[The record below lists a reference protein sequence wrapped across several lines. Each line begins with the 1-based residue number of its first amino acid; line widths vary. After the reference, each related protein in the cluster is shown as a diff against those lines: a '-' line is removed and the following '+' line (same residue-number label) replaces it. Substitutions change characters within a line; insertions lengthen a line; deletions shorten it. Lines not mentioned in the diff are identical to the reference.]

1 MQVFIIIK
9 NGLTQVSVVNLN
21 RSIMKIVQLLHAETP
36 VKIVKME
43 VNASGM
49 LIAKLPNV
57 FVLNHGLG
65 TIANSTGTS

>member
-1 MQVFIIIK
+1 
-9 NGLTQVSVVNLN
+9 
-21 RSIMKIVQLLHAETP
+21 MKIVKLLHAETP

-57 FVLNHGLG
+57 SVLNHGLG
-65 TIANSTGTS
+65 TTANLTKTL

>member
-1 MQVFIIIK
+1 MQVSIIIK
-9 NGLTQVSVVNLN
+9 NGSIQVSIIDYKP
-21 RSIMKIVQLLHAETP
+21 SMIKMVQSLHAETQ

-49 LIAKLPNV
+49 LIAKLRNV